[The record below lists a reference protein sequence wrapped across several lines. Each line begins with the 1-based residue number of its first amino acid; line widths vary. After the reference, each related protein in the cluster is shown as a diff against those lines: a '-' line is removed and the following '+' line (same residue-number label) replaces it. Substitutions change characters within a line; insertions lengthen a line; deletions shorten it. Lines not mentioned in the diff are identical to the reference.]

1 MKTAASATSSPRLA
15 PTGSSA
21 SSPRLAPT
29 RASQKKASFLMNAE
43 ELNDWE
49 LERKKALVQASL
61 DGTVKSQRA
70 WLSEARTK
78 LHRVGAVT
86 SIRRQHQLEEAE
98 RLEKRS
104 QREQSKAVSPKAAN
118 SAPGTRLPEV
128 KQTGGPSDLTR
139 ARMKPVG
146 GMSPSQSPPLISPRK
161 QAPTEEFNEAILA
174 KIQQQAIQSQ
184 LYNPRLMAK
193 HVDRDGRPVV
203 FVAVSPHSVGTLL
216 L

>member
-104 QREQSKAVSPKAAN
+104 QREQSVSPSCSVLSPAKWAVSSHVHAGVNPPSSAAQA
-118 SAPGTRLPEV
+118 S
-128 KQTGGPSDLTR
+128 
-139 ARMKPVG
+139 
-146 GMSPSQSPPLISPRK
+146 SPTATSS
-161 QAPTEEFNEAILA
+161 
-174 KIQQQAIQSQ
+174 
-184 LYNPRLMAK
+184 
-193 HVDRDGRPVV
+193 
-203 FVAVSPHSVGTLL
+203 
-216 L
+216 